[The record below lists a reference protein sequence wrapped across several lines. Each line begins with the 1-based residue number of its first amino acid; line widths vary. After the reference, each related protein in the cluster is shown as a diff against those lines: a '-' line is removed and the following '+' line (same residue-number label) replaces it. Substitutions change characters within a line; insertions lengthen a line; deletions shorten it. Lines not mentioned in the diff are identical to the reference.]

1 MAGGTLLILVGTKVL
16 SVNPAK
22 VHAPFWVLT
31 VLGVVFL
38 SPGLWM
44 WDLARRQFSRGK
56 QSRQAAR
63 LSPHERAFADYPW
76 NPRGFESQRWA
87 KAIKKLV
94 GALFITLFLSA
105 FNFWAF
111 QKDAPGLLQAIVG
124 LFDAFALFFWY
135 VAVLAIG
142 RAMKFGDSRI
152 AFTSFPY
159 RLDEPVVIHWQP
171 PSGINLAKTGSFT
184 LRVFR
189 NGLKQAARQGSVTR
203 THAGGDL
210 ERHLAHPGATEFP
223 TRLKVGSDIPD
234 SPWLPEHCHEC
245 TSFDLLGIRSQA
257 RPARPELRRNL
268 PRTDLRNRSPPA
280 PA

>member
-1 MAGGTLLILVGTKVL
+1 
-16 SVNPAK
+16 
-22 VHAPFWVLT
+22 
-31 VLGVVFL
+31 
-38 SPGLWM
+38 M

-63 LSPHERAFADYPW
+63 LSPHERAFTDYPW
-76 NPRGFESQRWA
+76 NPRGFESQRWT
-87 KAIKKLV
+87 KAIKKLF

-111 QKDAPGLLQAIVG
+111 QKDAPGLLQAIIG

-135 VAVLAIG
+135 VAVMAIG
-142 RAMKFGDSRI
+142 RAMKFGNSRI

-171 PSGINLAKTGSFT
+171 PSGINLARAGCFT
-184 LRVFR
+184 LRC
-189 NGLKQAARQGSVTR
+189 LQEWSETR
-203 THAGGDL
+203 GGGKEQSREL
-210 ERHLAHPGATEFP
+210 MQEVIWSGTWHIQEPTEFP
-223 TRLKVGSDIPD
+223 TRLKVGLDIPD
-234 SPWLPEHCHEC
+234 SFWLPQHRHEC
-245 TSFDLLGIRSQA
+245 TSVDLLGICSQA

-268 PRTDLRNRSPPA
+268 PRPDLRNRSPPA